1 MDLDNAAQTHGEW
14 KLRLRL
20 AITKKEFVD
29 TQVIA
34 RDDCCAL
41 GKWLHGEARQRYAGL
56 AALGACVT
64 QHAAFH
70 REAGKVA
77 SAINAGDYANAEKM
91 LDAGTPYS
99 KVSSAVVAAILTLK
113 KQAALQA

>member
-1 MDLDNAAQTHGEW
+1 MDLDKASQTHGEW

-29 TQVIA
+29 AQVIG

-41 GKWLHGEARQRYAGL
+41 GKWLHGEARQRHAGL
-56 AALGACVT
+56 AALSACVT

-70 REAGKVA
+70 REAGRVA
-77 SAINAGDYANAEKM
+77 GAINAGDYVNAEKM

-99 KVSSAVVAAILTLK
+99 KASSAVVTAILALK
-113 KQAALQA
+113 KEVALQA